1 MGALNT
7 SEELRMRLPLIPPD
21 QLTPQQKS
29 LYDEMRKGI
38 ASNFNAFK
46 VEREDGALMGPWN
59 PWLHEPGIGKAIWDF
74 TLAMTANASL
84 PDNVRQIA
92 ILVVGARFDA
102 AYEIYAHIAVAEKEA
117 MKPER
122 LATLVA
128 NLKPNDL
135 APDESVAFDFTYAL
149 VRGGTLPEPIYRL
162 AVQTFGQHGTNELIY
177 LVGLYCLV
185 STTLNGFNV
194 PVPERE

>member
-1 MGALNT
+1 
-7 SEELRMRLPLIPPD
+7 MRLPFIPPS
-21 QLTPQQKS
+21 QLTAQQKA

-38 ASNFNAFK
+38 ASNFNAFE

-59 PWLHEPGIGKAIWDF
+59 PWLHEPGIGKAIWDL

-117 MKPER
+117 MKAER

-128 NLKPNDL
+128 NLKPDDL
-135 APDESVAFDFTYAL
+135 DPKESIAFDFTYAL
-149 VRGGTLPEPIYRL
+149 VRGGTLPEPLYRL
-162 AVQTFGQHGTNELIY
+162 AVKTFGQHGTNELIY

>member
-1 MGALNT
+1 
-7 SEELRMRLPLIPPD
+7 MRLPLIPPAE
-21 QLTPQQKS
+21 LTPQQKA

-59 PWLHEPGIGKAIWDF
+59 PWLHEPAIGKAIWDF
-74 TLAMTANASL
+74 TLAMTASASL

-102 AYEIYAHIAVAEKEA
+102 AYELYAHIAVAEKEA

-128 NLKPNDL
+128 NLKPNDF
-135 APDESVAFDFTYAL
+135 APDESVAFDFAYAL
-149 VRGGTLPEPIYRL
+149 VRGGTLPEPLYRL

-185 STTLNGFNV
+185 STTLNAFNV

>member
-1 MGALNT
+1 V
-7 SEELRMRLPLIPPD
+7 RLPLIPPA
-21 QLTPQQKS
+21 QLTHQQKS

-59 PWLHEPGIGKAIWDF
+59 PWLHEPGIGKAIWDL

-117 MKPER
+117 MKAER

-128 NLKPNDL
+128 NLKPSDL
-135 APDESVAFDFTYAL
+135 KPEESVAFDFAYAL
-149 VRGGTLPEPIYRL
+149 VRGGTLPEPLYHL
-162 AVQTFGQHGTNELIY
+162 AVKTFGQHGTNELIY

>member
-1 MGALNT
+1 
-7 SEELRMRLPLIPPD
+7 MRLPLIPPSE
-21 QLTPQQKS
+21 LTPEQKS

-38 ASNFNAFK
+38 KSNFNAFK

-59 PWLHEPGIGKAIWDF
+59 PWLHEPGIGKAIWDL
-74 TLAMTANASL
+74 TLAMTASASL

-92 ILVVGARFDA
+92 ILVVGARFGA
-102 AYEIYAHIAVAEKEA
+102 AYEIYAHIAVAEKEG

-128 NLKPNDL
+128 DVKPGNCT
-135 APDESVAFDFTYAL
+135 PEESVAYDFAFAL
-149 VRGGTLPEPIYRL
+149 VRGGVLPEPLYRL
-162 AVQTFGQHGTNELIY
+162 AVETFGQHGTNELIY
-177 LVGLYCLV
+177 LVGLYSLV

>member
-1 MGALNT
+1 
-7 SEELRMRLPLIPPD
+7 MRLPLISPA
-21 QLTPQQKS
+21 QLTPEQKS

-84 PDNVRQIA
+84 KDNVRQIV

-117 MKPER
+117 MKAER

-135 APDESVAFDFTYAL
+135 SPEESVAFDFAYAL

-162 AVQTFGQHGTNELIY
+162 AVKTFGQHGTNELIY